1 MKRLIDWFRKPA
13 IMSKLINTA
22 GMFDGDFVV
31 YKHHKYYVNCQTGV
45 VIRVE
50 QCIVR
55 RIKKMK
61 CAKCGGD
68 IVEVPIKNNYDVEGY
83 YYFCNKCNRAFWI
96 SLDGDIVDSP
106 RILSMDLSNNKED

>member
-1 MKRLIDWFRKPA
+1 MYISDRRALVFPIPEVTGASTVTSPFIFLKKEEFKMKRLIDWFRKPA

-50 QCIVR
+50 
-55 RIKKMK
+55 
-61 CAKCGGD
+61 
-68 IVEVPIKNNYDVEGY
+68 
-83 YYFCNKCNRAFWI
+83 
-96 SLDGDIVDSP
+96 
-106 RILSMDLSNNKED
+106 

>member
-50 QCIVR
+50 QR
-55 RIKKMK
+55 NNIKQCYNIISSFKLD
-61 CAKCGGD
+61 CFVLYYIFWCGA
-68 IVEVPIKNNYDVEGY
+68 Y
-83 YYFCNKCNRAFWI
+83 R
-96 SLDGDIVDSP
+96 
-106 RILSMDLSNNKED
+106 

>member
-45 VIRVE
+45 VIRIE
-50 QCIVR
+50 QYG
-55 RIKKMK
+55 KF
-61 CAKCGGD
+61 
-68 IVEVPIKNNYDVEGY
+68 KNKYEMQ
-83 YYFCNKCNRAFWI
+83 K
-96 SLDGDIVDSP
+96 L
-106 RILSMDLSNNKED
+106 

>member
-13 IMSKLINTA
+13 IMSKLINAA

-50 QCIVR
+50 
-55 RIKKMK
+55 
-61 CAKCGGD
+61 
-68 IVEVPIKNNYDVEGY
+68 
-83 YYFCNKCNRAFWI
+83 
-96 SLDGDIVDSP
+96 
-106 RILSMDLSNNKED
+106 

>member
-31 YKHHKYYVNCQTGV
+31 YKRHKYYVNCQTGV

-50 QCIVR
+50 
-55 RIKKMK
+55 
-61 CAKCGGD
+61 
-68 IVEVPIKNNYDVEGY
+68 
-83 YYFCNKCNRAFWI
+83 
-96 SLDGDIVDSP
+96 
-106 RILSMDLSNNKED
+106 